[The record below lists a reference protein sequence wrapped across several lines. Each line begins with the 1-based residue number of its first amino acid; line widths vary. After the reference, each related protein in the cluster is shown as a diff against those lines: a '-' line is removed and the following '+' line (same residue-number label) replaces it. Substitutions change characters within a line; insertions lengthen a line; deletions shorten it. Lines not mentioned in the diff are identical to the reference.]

1 MRPLKASEVFEASQ
15 PLLEI
20 LQGRHISRGKPAKM
34 LGRSWW
40 PFTYK
45 DHKVSEDSWIRA
57 IGNLHSSEIPWHSM
71 LETDLSDDDDDD
83 DDDEDEKFCKF
94 PGRSE
99 STGHPCSWGAR
110 TLSCSR
116 TVKICEIWAVF
127 KTLFSYHL
135 LPIPRGKFKVGDLRF
150 YWLVLIPGSGWLNH
164 GSPVIIIRWFSP
176 HNNPIPLWMLSP

>member
-1 MRPLKASEVFEASQ
+1 MMMMMVVMMIIIIIIIA
-15 PLLEI
+15 I
-20 LQGRHISRGKPAKM
+20 D
-34 LGRSWW
+34 
-40 PFTYK
+40 YYYY
-45 DHKVSEDSWIRA
+45 VSTIFWY
-57 IGNLHSSEIPWHSM
+57 
-71 LETDLSDDDDDD
+71 D

-116 TVKICEIWAVF
+116 TVEIWAVF

-135 LPIPRGKFKVGDLRF
+135 LPIPRGKFGLGDLRL
-150 YWLVLIPGSGWLNH
+150 YWLVLIPSSGWLNH